1 MTNALLVLNA
11 KTGEGILVNSEGS
24 AYARYSAYL
33 PFAGHILLS
42 FSLSH
47 FLLSKLT
54 LGSLHKYGLKVA
66 MISKISEDLRAK
78 VQFVSTKIADQYD
91 ALRLT
96 IINRNEGPVDTE
108 TFRFVDII
116 GQKNGYNPHIWDD
129 NGNARW
135 YGFKMTERD
144 YCLIAEIVE
153 DYVSMYADQDMR
165 YHGSGMGGMSL

>member
-1 MTNALLVLNA
+1 MEVLFGDSEYLSADTVFSN
-11 KTGEGILVNSEGS
+11 KT
-24 AYARYSAYL
+24 
-33 PFAGHILLS
+33 
-42 FSLSH
+42 
-47 FLLSKLT
+47 
-54 LGSLHKYGLKVA
+54 

-129 NGNARW
+129 NGKAR
-135 YGFKMTERD
+135 
-144 YCLIAEIVE
+144 
-153 DYVSMYADQDMR
+153 
-165 YHGSGMGGMSL
+165 

>member
-1 MTNALLVLNA
+1 MTYFEHEMEVLFGDSEYLSADTVFSN
-11 KTGEGILVNSEGS
+11 KT
-24 AYARYSAYL
+24 
-33 PFAGHILLS
+33 
-42 FSLSH
+42 
-47 FLLSKLT
+47 
-54 LGSLHKYGLKVA
+54 

-135 YGFKMTERD
+135 YGFKVNERD

>member
-1 MTNALLVLNA
+1 MTYFEHEMKVLF
-11 KTGEGILVNSEGS
+11 GDSE
-24 AYARYSAYL
+24 
-33 PFAGHILLS
+33 
-42 FSLSH
+42 SLSADTV
-47 FLLSKLT
+47 FSNKT
-54 LGSLHKYGLKVA
+54 

-96 IINRNEGPVDTE
+96 IISRNEGTVDTE

-116 GQKNGYNPHIWDD
+116 VQQNGYNPHIWDD

-144 YCLIAEIVE
+144 YCLITEIVE
-153 DYVSMYADQDMR
+153 NYVSIYADQDMR
-165 YHGSGMGGMSL
+165 YHGSNMGGMCF